1 MSKKPSKE
9 SSEALARETHQFL
22 KIQLVTLCS
31 RWHEYKTLFG
41 YSKERVEL
49 LNECA
54 GGFFHT
60 VQHAILQQIE
70 LSIVRLIDPANQSR
84 NENMT
89 FSRLVDLA
97 EIVLQEAQYLHLKHK
112 LEVAHQCSSRLKIRR
127 NKAVAHL
134 DVQAIQSE
142 DEIVFEWPRIEEVD
156 SSIEVLVDLAN
167 DYEQMSGLPIMSYEL
182 LEPLA
187 GSKAIIDHLE
197 NSLRLK
203 ELVSDGTLNLELAY
217 PKRFCSKY
225 SQTTR

>member
-1 MSKKPSKE
+1 MSKNPSKE
-9 SSEALARETHQFL
+9 GSESLARETHQFL

-54 GGFFHT
+54 GGFFHA
-60 VQHAILQQIE
+60 VQHAMLQQIE
-70 LSIVRLIDPANQSR
+70 LSIVRLIDPANQCR

-97 EIVLQEAQYLHLKHK
+97 EIVLQKPQFLRLKRK
-112 LEVAHQCSSRLKIRR
+112 LEVAQQCASRLKIRR

-134 DVQAIQSE
+134 DVHAITSE
-142 DEIVFEWPRIEEVD
+142 DEIVLEWPRIEEVN
-156 SSIEVLVDLAN
+156 SSIEALVELAN
-167 DYEQMSGLPIMSYEL
+167 DYEQMSGLPIMSYES

-187 GSKAIIDHLE
+187 GSKAIIGHLE

-217 PKRFCSKY
+217 PKRFSSKY